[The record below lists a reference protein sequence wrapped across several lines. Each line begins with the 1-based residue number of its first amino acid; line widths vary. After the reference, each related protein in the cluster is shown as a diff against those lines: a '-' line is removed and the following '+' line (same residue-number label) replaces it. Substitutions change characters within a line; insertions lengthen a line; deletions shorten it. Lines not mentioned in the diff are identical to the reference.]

1 MDFLGDRTRGRG
13 TAYRCNF
20 VFCLPWAHVGEVGL
34 ENIMV
39 KQVEDYVEPT
49 QEDIDRVAKIIADA
63 KEISAYNPFLKW
75 PRNRPCPCN
84 SGKKFKVCCLDTI
97 PKKIPLKNAALIM
110 DGMKKA
116 GIVL

>member
-1 MDFLGDRTRGRG
+1 MS
-13 TAYRCNF
+13 ASK
-20 VFCLPWAHVGEVGL
+20 EVMK
-34 ENIMV
+34 EF
-39 KQVEDYVEPT
+39 EDYVDPT
-49 QEDIDRVAKIIADA
+49 PEQIKQAEKIIADA
-63 KEISAYNPFLKW
+63 KEISTYNPFLKW